1 MISSVGEVK
10 ATIAL
15 DIVKTYIYDASDKI
29 AKASKDA
36 LNSFVEGDELTTYGF
51 VDLKKKGDWGMP
63 GQTRHY
69 VKTVD
74 DLINANS
81 KMSKEINNK
90 RKPKGYVAW

>member
-1 MISSVGEVK
+1 MEKYGYKNISSKNEFERAAKGDGRVNPGPVGE
-10 ATIAL
+10 
-15 DIVKTYIYDASDKI
+15 
-29 AKASKDA
+29 
-36 LNSFVEGDELTTYGF
+36 DELTTYGF

-81 KMSKEINNK
+81 KMSKQIDKK